1 MTGRTHDL
9 AAFTALTLV
18 FINLPEL
25 PQISLATAIAAFGAN
40 FIGGLFPDIDQPTSD
55 FWDNFRLGPF
65 VAKVVCPALGGH
77 RNISHSL
84 LGIFLIG
91 FGSKFVFW
99 FIASILTLNIDPYIV
114 WQAFMIG
121 VISHIIMDL
130 PTKAGVP
137 LLWPFKWVFGI
148 PPVKWLRITSGKF
161 VENFIIFPGLLFW
174 TGHMLYTH
182 QDKVLLFVRQYIK

>member
-65 VAKVVCPALGGH
+65 VAKVICPA
-77 RNISHSL
+77 
-84 LGIFLIG
+84 

-121 VISHIIMDL
+121 VLSHIIMDL
-130 PTKAGVP
+130 LTKAGVP

-161 VENFIIFPGLLFW
+161 IENFVIFPALLFW

-182 QDKVLLFVRQYIK
+182 QDKVLLFVRQYIR